1 MLKLIPQRKI
11 KKDWEFYKKYIQKA
25 LRDTFKDKEKE
36 GLKVIFSKLMNPFN
50 PDMHLWSDNEYLIV
64 TYIHECVFTQRKS
77 LTLYT
82 FTRLNYSK
90 LENINNKEDLK
101 KYKVEMFK
109 LYKDFYD
116 ATSNF
121 AKTNNCI
128 EVIALSHLD
137 HIARIFKVLN
147 KDVEI
152 CYHITF
158 PIT

>member
-1 MLKLIPQRKI
+1 MLQIISQRKI
-11 KKDWEFYKKYIQKA
+11 KNNWEFYKKHIIRA
-25 LRDTFKDKEKE
+25 LGDTYGDKLDK
-36 GLKVIFSKLMNPFN
+36 GLKIIFGKLMSPFK
-50 PDMHLWSDNEYLIV
+50 PDMHLWTDKEYLIV

-90 LENINNKEDLK
+90 LENINNKKDLK

-147 KDVEI
+147 KDVKI
-152 CYHITF
+152 CYNITF